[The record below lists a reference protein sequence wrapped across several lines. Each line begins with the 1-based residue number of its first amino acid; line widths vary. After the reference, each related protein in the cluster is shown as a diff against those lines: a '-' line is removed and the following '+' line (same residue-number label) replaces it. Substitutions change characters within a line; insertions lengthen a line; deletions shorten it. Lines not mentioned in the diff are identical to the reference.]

1 MLSNAALPATVPVA
15 TSTDGVTWVE
25 VGAMHH
31 QALCTCN
38 WSGPRR
44 VSFRRPVAVDALVH
58 AIGNGCVPAA
68 PLRRTTVLRSPTAHT
83 A

>member
-1 MLSNAALPATVPVA
+1 MTSNAALPATKPVA
-15 TSTDGVTWVE
+15 PSTDGVTWVE
-25 VGAMHH
+25 VGAMQH

-44 VSFRRPVAVDALVH
+44 VIFRHPAAVDALLH
-58 AIGNGCVPAA
+58 AAGTGCVPAA
-68 PLRRTTVLRSPTAHT
+68 PLRRTTIPRSRTAHT